1 MSEKE
6 NVKKE
11 IKRVIEECSLHGLTE
26 IPEDKSK
33 DIISDIFY
41 SFVDI
46 SKYTKISLNKIYNKL
61 DDRLNNQYKRQVSFG
76 ELSWEDFLSYIYK
89 FVPKEDNQVYLVVS
103 GASDEDY
110 SVIYDGELVEV
121 YKLLFDGVP
130 LGNNGDFSIVSKYYD
145 WLIYYDDTS
154 ETLGYI
160 SEKLD

>member
-6 NVKKE
+6 NVREE
-11 IKRVIEECSLHGLTE
+11 IKRVIEEFSLSGLKE

-61 DDRLNNQYKRQVSFG
+61 DDKLNNQYKKEVSLG
-76 ELSWEDFLSYIYK
+76 ELSWEEFLNYIYK
-89 FVPKEDNQVYLVVS
+89 FAPKEDNQVYLVVS

-110 SVIYDGELVEV
+110 SVIYDGSLLEI
-121 YKLLFDGVP
+121 YKLLFEGVP
-130 LGNNGDFSIVSKYYD
+130 LGNNGDFTIVPKHYD
-145 WLIYYDDTS
+145 WLIYYDDIN

-160 SEKLD
+160 SER